1 MLTGD
6 DAAVRQ
12 TTGSSRTAAEPRRA
26 RDSHAP
32 GACGGFPDG
41 VTERRL
47 RRALPQ
53 VRDWITDLRARG
65 GDFDPDAAAAAGE
78 TALRLHRAGLSP
90 EDAFQAA
97 RIEYYDTLAR
107 RGAGDAHSRAN
118 GRATP

>member
-6 DAAVRQ
+6 DAAVPR
-12 TTGSSRTAAEPRRA
+12 TTGSPRPAAEPRRA

-32 GACGGFPDG
+32 GACGGPPDG
-41 VTERRL
+41 VAERRL
-47 RRALPQ
+47 RRTLPQ

-65 GDFDPDAAAAAGE
+65 GDFDADAAAAAGE

-97 RIEYYDTLAR
+97 RTEYYDALAR
-107 RGAGDAHSRAN
+107 RGPSDTAIPSN
-118 GRATP
+118 GRRTP